1 MFRGF
6 PDRNTRKK
14 LVCKICKHEEIIPKH
29 HDKQMAWQIKGS
41 FEKIEYF
48 YCQECGFQKKI
59 PLHCNAVMFYS
70 ESEYDDIPTVTN
82 KDLDNINNNFL
93 K

>member
-29 HDKQMAWQIKGS
+29 HNKQMAWQYHKQQLILLKT
-41 FEKIEYF
+41 EQEMIEYI
-48 YCQECGFQKKI
+48 YKE
-59 PLHCNAVMFYS
+59 
-70 ESEYDDIPTVTN
+70 
-82 KDLDNINNNFL
+82 L
-93 K
+93 KCK